1 MSSVIKIWLSGFL
14 VINSLGG
21 CTNTVAESK
30 VSSIGYDLSKP
41 DKTIIL
47 PYVLREVSGITV
59 IDSST
64 VACIQ
69 DEKGVVFLLDLRREQ
84 VTKQIYFNPDGD
96 FEGICRVDQT
106 LYVLKSNGV
115 LFKIANFETS
125 SFADKIDLSSIREE
139 DNEGLC
145 FDKVNNRLLIAPKS
159 KSGKDPGSRK
169 TQKIYAYDLA
179 SGQQDAKVAYEI
191 KAEETAGFTADNDPL
206 KGKKGKKKK
215 KSTQPEITLSPS
227 EIAIHPITGKLFLL
241 SAEDHMLYI
250 IDPDSKV
257 EYTETL
263 DPMILNRPEGLTFF
277 DNGDMLISN
286 EAGNKYPT
294 ILRFKYRNRLK

>member
-1 MSSVIKIWLSGFL
+1 MSIVVKIWLWVLLG
-14 VINSLGG
+14 INTFYG
-21 CTNTVAESK
+21 CTNTTIGTK

-47 PYVLREVSGITV
+47 PYVLREISGITV
-59 IDSST
+59 IDSTT

-69 DEKGVVFLLDLRREQ
+69 DEKGIVFLFDLEREQ
-84 VTKQIYFNPDGD
+84 VTNQIYFNPDGD

-106 LYVLKSNGV
+106 LFVLKSDGV

-125 SFADKIDLSSIREE
+125 SFSEKIDLALIRED

-145 FDKVNNRLLIAPKS
+145 YDKANNRLLIAPKS
-159 KSGKDPGSRK
+159 KSGKDSGFK
-169 TQKIYAYDLA
+169 KNQKIYGYDLG
-179 SGQQDAKVAYEI
+179 SGQDAEIAYEI
-191 KAEETAGFTADNDPL
+191 KAEQASITGEDDLL
-206 KGKKGKKKK
+206 KVKKGKKKK
-215 KSTQPEITLSPS
+215 KSPQNEISFRPS
-227 EIAIHPITGKLFLL
+227 EIAIHPVTGKLFLL
-241 SAEDHMLYI
+241 SAEDHMLFV

-257 EYTETL
+257 EYAEKI

-294 ILRFKYRNRLK
+294 ILRFNYRNK